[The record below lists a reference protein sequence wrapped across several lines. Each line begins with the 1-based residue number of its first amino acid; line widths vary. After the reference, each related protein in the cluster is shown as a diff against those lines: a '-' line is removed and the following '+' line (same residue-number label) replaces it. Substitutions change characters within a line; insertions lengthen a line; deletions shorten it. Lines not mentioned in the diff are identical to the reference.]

1 MKFKFINKKKN
12 SRDDEQLKDESTPV
26 KENFDDIKLDDDS
39 QDYQQRPTND
49 LYRQNLD
56 FLLEND
62 EKEDYTEQQD
72 EDILIEQ
79 PNNIPQI
86 SDEERE
92 KWFNNELEA
101 QITKEIEWDEH
112 QKTLDAH
119 EQKHNESQP
128 THTHNS
134 FPQTHTHLEFEN
146 HPTSEKEAKAE
157 AKKENWLAKIF
168 SKTKKKK
175 TEIQN
180 DINLSKEEQEFL
192 SEMSKIN
199 SIEHLEDVDSKK
211 DYKEK
216 LVAWS
221 SNFKILNSDIIAN
234 LEKSEKNPSTKQ
246 DSGDNLW
253 DKMSFLSRSI
263 YKTLA
268 ILFVSLFWFLFWT
281 IMGGFQNY
289 RVENYVI
296 YISILS
302 IILLVILLGIYINTI
317 KNKGDHSKLVA
328 YYIWNSIF
336 TFINLLIRILFIF
349 TPLFINAFIQVPK
362 FPSEDAIKLIGKLE
376 VSTFAPSFCLVV
388 IGIFYIPVNWN
399 RTFKKI
405 INSTGI
411 IVLITHLYLLKNYK
425 NNPNK
430 IVYTRLRDSWIRL
443 NKVFEKPLGIGY
455 HPAFIKMTQDFKA
468 QNLSFEEKRAKID
481 QVKKIIED
489 DLK

>member
-157 AKKENWLAKIF
+157 AKK
-168 SKTKKKK
+168 
-175 TEIQN
+175 
-180 DINLSKEEQEFL
+180 
-192 SEMSKIN
+192 
-199 SIEHLEDVDSKK
+199 
-211 DYKEK
+211 
-216 LVAWS
+216 
-221 SNFKILNSDIIAN
+221 
-234 LEKSEKNPSTKQ
+234 
-246 DSGDNLW
+246 
-253 DKMSFLSRSI
+253 
-263 YKTLA
+263 
-268 ILFVSLFWFLFWT
+268 
-281 IMGGFQNY
+281 
-289 RVENYVI
+289 
-296 YISILS
+296 
-302 IILLVILLGIYINTI
+302 
-317 KNKGDHSKLVA
+317 
-328 YYIWNSIF
+328 
-336 TFINLLIRILFIF
+336 
-349 TPLFINAFIQVPK
+349 
-362 FPSEDAIKLIGKLE
+362 
-376 VSTFAPSFCLVV
+376 
-388 IGIFYIPVNWN
+388 
-399 RTFKKI
+399 
-405 INSTGI
+405 
-411 IVLITHLYLLKNYK
+411 
-425 NNPNK
+425 
-430 IVYTRLRDSWIRL
+430 
-443 NKVFEKPLGIGY
+443 
-455 HPAFIKMTQDFKA
+455 
-468 QNLSFEEKRAKID
+468 KID
-481 QVKKIIED
+481 
-489 DLK
+489 